1 VEGAPRAARLKRR
14 SPAAGE
20 LRDKIT
26 GLREN
31 QRMAD
36 GVSGD
41 PVTVVVADDQSA
53 VREGLV
59 LLLATLPGITVAGEA
74 ADGEAAVDLVAATR
88 PQVVL
93 MDLNMPRCDGV
104 AATARIT
111 AEHPGTRVV
120 ILTTYADDESII
132 SALRAGALGYLTK
145 DATRAEIGRAVEAAA
160 AGQAVLDPAVQQRL
174 LSAATRSPAPAEP
187 PAAGGAAGQASAGAD
202 DLTPRE
208 ADVLRLIAGGQSNRE
223 IARTLFVSEATVKT
237 HVNRIF
243 AKTGS
248 RDRAQATR
256 YAYTHG
262 YADPG
267 S

>member
-1 VEGAPRAARLKRR
+1 
-14 SPAAGE
+14 
-20 LRDKIT
+20 
-26 GLREN
+26 
-31 QRMAD
+31 
-36 GVSGD
+36 
-41 PVTVVVADDQSA
+41 
-53 VREGLV
+53 
-59 LLLATLPGITVAGEA
+59 
-74 ADGEAAVDLVAATR
+74 
-88 PQVVL
+88 

-104 AATARIT
+104 TATARIT
-111 AEHPGTRVV
+111 AEYPGTRVV
-120 ILTTYADDESII
+120 VLTTYADNESII

-174 LSAATRSPAPAEP
+174 VSAATGDAEPAEP
-187 PAAGGAAGQASAGAD
+187 GTPGRAAGQAQGQALAAAD

-208 ADVLRLIAGGQSNRE
+208 ADVLRLIAAGQTNRE
-223 IARTLFVSEATVKT
+223 IARSLFVSEATVKT

-248 RDRAQATR
+248 RDRAQAIR
-256 YAYTHG
+256 YAYAHG